1 MLKMDYKALENCKLC
16 PRGCGVNRLAGQRGR
31 CKMGADLAVARAALH
46 YWEETCISGTEGSG
60 AVFFSGCNMGCI
72 FCQNYQISDGSSGN
86 VITIERLSDIFL
98 DLQRQGAN
106 NINLVTPTHY
116 VPQIIDAL
124 DIAKDKGMNLP
135 VVYNTSGYEC
145 AETLRML
152 DGYVDIYLPDYKY
165 RDAGLAKEY
174 SHAEDYPEVAD
185 AAIEE
190 MVRQIGKC
198 RFDKETGLMKRGVI
212 VRHMVLP
219 GHVQNSR
226 DVLEHLF
233 LKYGNHIYYSIMSQ
247 YTPMPHM
254 SEHKLLHR
262 RVTKREYDRAVDFAV
277 DLGIENGFIQEMEVA
292 VDSFI
297 PAFDGSG
304 VREL

>member
-124 DIAKDKGMNLP
+124 DMAKGKGMILP

-145 AETLRML
+145 TETLRML

-174 SHAEDYPEVAD
+174 SHAEDYPKAAD
-185 AAIEE
+185 DAIEE

-198 RFDKETGLMKRGVI
+198 RFDKETGLMKKGVI

-219 GHVQNSR
+219 GHVQNSM

-233 LKYGNHIYYSIMSQ
+233 LKYSNHIYYSIMSQ

-254 SEHKLLHR
+254 SEHKLLRR
-262 RVTKREYDRAVDFAV
+262 RVTKREYDRVVDFAV
-277 DLGIENGFIQEMEVA
+277 DLGIENGFIQDMEVA
-292 VDSFI
+292 QDSFI

-304 VREL
+304 VSEL

>member
-1 MLKMDYKALENCKLC
+1 
-16 PRGCGVNRLAGQRGR
+16 
-31 CKMGADLAVARAALH
+31 MGAELAVARAALH

-72 FCQNYQISDGSSGN
+72 FCQNYQISDGEQGS
-86 VITIERLSDIFL
+86 VITEERLADIFL
-98 DLQRQGAN
+98 ELQEQGAN

-116 VPQIIDAL
+116 VPQIITAL
-124 DIAKDKGMNLP
+124 DMAKKKGMNLP
-135 VVYNTSGYEC
+135 IVYNTSGYEC
-145 AETLRML
+145 VETLRML

-165 RDAGLAKEY
+165 RDNALAKEY
-174 SHAEDYPEVAD
+174 SHAENYPEMAD
-185 AAIEE
+185 DAIGE
-190 MVRQIGKC
+190 MVRQIGEC
-198 RFDKETGLMKRGVI
+198 RFDEQTGLMKKGVI

-219 GHVQNSR
+219 GHIQNSK

-233 LKYGNHIYYSIMSQ
+233 LKYGNQIYYSIMSQ

-262 RVTKREYDRAVDFAV
+262 RVTKREYDRVIDFALN
-277 DLGIENGFIQEMEVA
+277 LGIENGFVQDMEVA
-292 VDSFI
+292 LDSFI

-304 VREL
+304 V